1 MGNNKKRKR
10 KNSKTME
17 NGVGDIFAHSSA
29 ALSDAA
35 NVRPVA
41 IPLSVNLEKY
51 RRHVD
56 HLDMAED
63 RKTELLL
70 SLYTIMRSFVDRAFG
85 DDPAQQCRKHVDET
99 QAKDETGIPPVIH
112 FASDPTDPDNKD
124 LSATFQRNA
133 ESAGKRKR

>member
-1 MGNNKKRKR
+1 MTRNKKRKR
-10 KNSKTME
+10 QNSRTME
-17 NGVGDIFAHSSA
+17 SGVGDIFAHSSA
-29 ALSDAA
+29 AIPDAA

-41 IPLSVNLEKY
+41 VPLSVDLDKY

-56 HLDMAED
+56 HLDMTEE

-85 DDPAQQCRKHVDET
+85 DDPVQQCRKHVDET

-112 FASDPTDPDNKD
+112 FADDPTDSDKD
-124 LSATFQRNA
+124 LSATF
-133 ESAGKRKR
+133 EHHAGRRRKRKR